1 MIKKNIYLTVAI
13 ITTCIGLSGCGCGST
28 TEPSTEP
35 TTVVEAEQTTETPTP
50 VATEEPTTTPAPT
63 PVETEEPTPVATEE
77 PTTTPAPTPVET
89 GAPTPVETEEPT
101 TPAPTPEET
110 EAPRNDTWVRNT
122 ELEQK
127 LFDGTKKDYTNLVER
142 EVFYDEYAGF
152 SPEQYATFDSICE
165 QYVAGNITADETR
178 QRLVDAKIVAPSG
191 NVKTIMGDYCDVTKT
206 TFSGKDIEP
215 VRFRKTMKSQ
225 NPSATQ
231 PSPYYMFVRAFYNEA
246 RDETIVYYVRADGCF
261 NS

>member
-1 MIKKNIYLTVAI
+1 MIKKNIYLTVAM

-63 PVETEEPTPVATEE
+63 PVETETPVVTEE
-77 PTTTPAPTPVET
+77 PTTTPTQI
-89 GAPTPVETEEPT
+89 
-101 TPAPTPEET
+101 ET

-127 LFDGTKKDYTNLVER
+127 LFDDTKRDYTNLVER
-142 EVFYDEYAGF
+142 EVFYDEYARF

-206 TFSGKDIEP
+206 TFSGKDIKP
-215 VRFRKTMKSQ
+215 VQFERTMWNQ
-225 NPSATQ
+225 NPSAV
-231 PSPYYMFVRAFYNEA
+231 SPTPDYLFVRAFYNEA
-246 RDETIVYYVRADGCF
+246 RNETVVYYIRADGCF